1 MEISLLIKLLDHF
14 HRGSLQQVTEG
25 RTVLFTRILS
35 PSRTLKKLVQ
45 AKEQKVLEFSM
56 KIESVLKLKGT

>member
-1 MEISLLIKLLDHF
+1 MEISSLIKLLNYF

-25 RTVLFTRILS
+25 GIALFTQILS
-35 PSRTLKKLVQ
+35 PSRTLRKLVQ
-45 AKEQKVLEFSM
+45 AKEQKVLELSM